1 MLGYIHFESE
11 EIPGIS
17 VFFNFFGGGGIRE
30 IPSQF
35 VCGFLDVHSPAKKDP
50 YELTQGMYK
59 GMGKRPTN
67 PP

>member
-1 MLGYIHFESE
+1 MLGYIHFVGGE

-17 VFFNFFGGGGIRE
+17 DFCFYFFGGCE

-35 VCGFLDVHSPAKKDP
+35 VCGFLVVHSPAKKDP

>member
-11 EIPGIS
+11 ERRFPGSLI
-17 VFFNFFGGGGIRE
+17 FIYIFLGGCE

-35 VCGFLDVHSPAKKDP
+35 VCGFLVVHSPAKKDP
-50 YELTQGMYK
+50 YELTQGMYEV
-59 GMGKRPTN
+59 MGKRPTN